1 MKRVKVILKQDVY
14 NLGEEGDVREVAA
27 GYARNFLIPQGLA
40 LGYSKQN
47 VAYFEQ
53 RKEVIEKRKQEK
65 REEAKSFREKIESK
79 VLEIE
84 VPAGDTGRLFGSVN
98 SATIAEKLASE
109 GITIERKKIDVP
121 ESSIKMVGEYRVRLR
136 LYGDE
141 VAGIKVIVYPVGGK
155 KAAAAATAAAE
166 AQAQEQTHSKEK
178 GAARKR
184 AEADAE
190 ATVEPEATAAAEPEA
205 EAPAETGDGAEET

>member
-1 MKRVKVILKQDVY
+1 
-14 NLGEEGDVREVAA
+14 
-27 GYARNFLIPQGLA
+27 